1 MPIKC
6 PAPIKCAAP
15 KCAAPIK
22 CGKGTKLSQNKSE
35 CTLEKLDVKSETK
48 KTEKTES
55 LEETE
60 SLPEVKS
67 IQDMQSRLKT
77 TNQMKIQKKVSVFG
91 KESDSEYKGS
101 APRADRQLL
110 REEKKT
116 MMQFLDFVKTH
127 FFQNV
132 SGSIYF
138 TPMTPIVSINKGF
151 MAMYMGGVL
160 DLAFR
165 HTLGKVAIGNAAN
178 TGMLGGGGIDLA
190 ISSAGGD
197 DLYNARDALPCDFN
211 GERNYVGGAIMT
223 TAGNINADYVIHAV
237 GPNFNLY
244 SNKEEAYKKLFDA
257 YWNMLSQPCNFIAI
271 PLLSAGI
278 FRADEP
284 LETVIGVG
292 LLAIHAYMQH
302 YGNKIAVLCAFN
314 AEEQIAIKKVYS
326 ELFSFAKNG
335 KTRFV
340 YNLLRYPR
348 SAKYAYFYAFDHSKL
363 YVPRVM

>member
-1 MPIKC
+1 M
-6 PAPIKCAAP
+6 PAPLSPSVMKGRSVRVTVWSGIHKGKTGVLTYGA
-15 KCAAPIK
+15 KN
-22 CGKGTKLSQNKSE
+22 GKGTIVD
-35 CTLEKLDVKSETK
+35 T
-48 KTEKTES
+48 
-55 LEETE
+55 
-60 SLPEVKS
+60 
-67 IQDMQSRLKT
+67 T
-77 TNQMKIQKKVSVFG
+77 TNENKVELNVDLKDCQQMKIQKKASVFG
-91 KESDSEYKGS
+91 KESDSEYNTPV
-101 APRADRQLL
+101 PRADRQLL
-110 REEKKT
+110 KEEKKT
-116 MMQFLDFVKTH
+116 MMQFLDYVKTY
-127 FFQNV
+127 FFQNL

-151 MAMYMGGVL
+151 MSMYMGGVL

-190 ISSAGGD
+190 ISSAGGEP
-197 DLYNARDALPCDFN
+197 LYNARVALPCDSN
-211 GERNYVGGAIMT
+211 KERNYVGGAIMT
-223 TAGNINADYVIHAV
+223 IAGNINADYVIHAV

-244 SNKEEAYKKLFDA
+244 SNKEEAYNKLFDA

-302 YGNKIAVLCAFN
+302 FGNKIAVLCAFM
-314 AEEQIAIKKVYS
+314 ADEQSAISKVYS
-326 ELFSFAKNG
+326 ELFGIAKNG
-335 KTRFV
+335 KTRFIN
-340 YNLLRYPR
+340 NLLRYPR
-348 SAKYAYFYAFDHSKL
+348 SVKYAYLYAFDHGKL